1 MGSLTL
7 SIAGINSASKT
18 LTIYSNTTDTQIFKA
33 SWLIGDSLFSDT
45 PTSETDWTA
54 FKATYVTVGTG
65 DNNINVDLAQWAAD
79 NGSVAGGALHSYTIE
94 TGCANSDGCR
104 GVTTF
109 NTIEVEAAAVPA
121 TARFKFSVKSDN
133 AGVSNDDQYL
143 IKVGTGTFLYDVATD
158 DGYSATGLTG
168 NHTITFP
175 TGAGTHNVT
184 ITGDFPLMLNDNGN
198 DKLKILDITE
208 WGDYAEN
215 STSQRSAFFGCN
227 NLTVSATDSGK
238 FGSVTN
244 FQRFAFFA
252 SSLTTF
258 PNIDLSS
265 GTEFNSFCYF
275 ASSLTT
281 FPPNMFD
288 SSTATDYANA
298 FASTNLT
305 TQSIDNILVSL
316 VASGVSNGTFKQS
329 GGQAPSATGL
339 AAKDT
344 LVADGWT
351 VVYTT

>member
-7 SIAGINSASKT
+7 SIAGSSSVTKT
-18 LTIYSNTTDTQIFKA
+18 IQVYSNTDEDYVFQAT
-33 SWLIGDSLFSDT
+33 WLIGDNLFTDT
-45 PTSETDWTA
+45 PTSETGWA
-54 FKATYVTVGTG
+54 SFKATYVTAGTG

-94 TGCANSDGCR
+94 TGCANSEGCR
-104 GVTTF
+104 ADPIS

-121 TARFKFSVKSDN
+121 TAKFKFSVKSDN
-133 AGVSNDDQYL
+133 AGVSNSDQYL
-143 IKVGTGTFLYDVATD
+143 IKAGAGTFLYDVATS

-175 TGAGTHNVT
+175 TGAGTHDVT
-184 ITGDFPLMLNDNGN
+184 I
-198 DKLKILDITE
+198 
-208 WGDYAEN
+208 
-215 STSQRSAFFGCN
+215 
-227 NLTVSATDSGK
+227 DSGK

-281 FPPNMFD
+281 FPANMFD